1 MNEPETVAR
10 PAKRRWVPA
19 VAGTTRRVLLNGWGI
34 LLLLALWQLYVVVTG
49 FNAIV
54 MPRPLGVLNDLL
66 REPQAYWGPALRT
79 IAAALIGMALGL
91 ALGTLL
97 AIAAWLSRILEG
109 LLLPLTVLFS
119 SVPVVTLIP
128 IIARLLGQEFSTV
141 LAIVVIISFFPAFV
155 FTSSGLRALPPG
167 SADLFQVLG
176 ARTGAR
182 LLRLA
187 LPAALP
193 NWMVAVR
200 ITAGHAVLA
209 AMVAEYLMGTAGLGF
224 LFGETKADF
233 NLERAFGTTVVAT
246 IVSMAFFLAATA
258 AERRVKERWT

>member
-1 MNEPETVAR
+1 VTSDS
-10 PAKRRWVPA
+10 KRRWIPA
-19 VAGTTRRVLLNGWGI
+19 VAGMTRSALLQGWGV
-34 LLLLALWQLYVVVTG
+34 LLLLVLWQLYVVITG

-54 MPRPLGVLNDLL
+54 MPRPIGVLQDLV
-66 REPQAYWGPALRT
+66 REPDAYWGPALRT
-79 IAAALIGMALGL
+79 IAAAALGML
-91 ALGTLL
+91 LGLLLGTLL
-97 AIAAWLSRILEG
+97 AVAAWLSKILEG

-128 IIARLLGQEFSTV
+128 IIARLLGQDFSTV
-141 LAIVVIISFFPAFV
+141 LAIVVIICFFPAFV

-167 SADLFQVLG
+167 AEDLFKVLG
-176 ARTGAR
+176 AGTWVK

-187 LPAALP
+187 LPSALP
-193 NWMVAVR
+193 NWMVALR

-233 NLERAFGTTVVAT
+233 NMERAFGTTVVAT

-258 AERRVKERWT
+258 AERHVKKRWT